1 MKTLSTTSSHPDH
14 KHTQSSI
21 DRARQ
26 YAAYAVLSLILR
38 KYYTDL
44 AKSMKLR
51 SAQQAAIKDY
61 LDHERELRALN
72 KKL

>member
-1 MKTLSTTSSHPDH
+1 MKTQSTTSSHPDH
-14 KHTQSSI
+14 KHALPAI
-21 DRARQ
+21 ERARQ
-26 YAAYAVLSLILR
+26 YAAYAILSMILR

-44 AKSMKLR
+44 AKTMKLR

-61 LDHERELRALN
+61 LNHEREFRELN